1 MVLRKSISCEEKL
14 LEETEILKTL
24 DHPNI
29 VKVLEIF
36 ADFKYY
42 YIVTEYCEG
51 GELLQRVRTLTYYNE
66 RLTAEYMKQI
76 FSAIIYC
83 HSNCVVH
90 RDLKVI
96 I

>member
-1 MVLRKSISCEEKL
+1 MLVRKQCITEKFLAHYEIVKKLGQGGFGEVYLVKHLSTDNLRAAKVILRKTVTCEEKL

-42 YIVTEYCEG
+42 YIITEFC
-51 GELLQRVRTLTYYNE
+51 
-66 RLTAEYMKQI
+66 
-76 FSAIIYC
+76 
-83 HSNCVVH
+83 
-90 RDLKVI
+90 
-96 I
+96 

>member
-1 MVLRKSISCEEKL
+1 MILRKTINCEEKL

-42 YIVTEYCEG
+42 YIVTEYCKG
-51 GELLQRVRTLTYYNE
+51 GELLDRIKTISKYNE
-66 RLTAEYMKQI
+66 RLAAKYMK
-76 FSAIIYC
+76 
-83 HSNCVVH
+83 
-90 RDLKVI
+90 
-96 I
+96 

>member
-1 MVLRKSISCEEKL
+1 MVKHLSTEHLRAAKVVLRKTINCEEKL

-42 YIVTEYCEG
+42 YIVTEYC
-51 GELLQRVRTLTYYNE
+51 
-66 RLTAEYMKQI
+66 
-76 FSAIIYC
+76 
-83 HSNCVVH
+83 
-90 RDLKVI
+90 
-96 I
+96 

>member
-1 MVLRKSISCEEKL
+1 MKHLSTENLRAAKVVLRKTINCEEKL

-42 YIVTEYCEG
+42 YIVTEYC
-51 GELLQRVRTLTYYNE
+51 
-66 RLTAEYMKQI
+66 
-76 FSAIIYC
+76 
-83 HSNCVVH
+83 
-90 RDLKVI
+90 
-96 I
+96 